1 MSNQIP
7 VGKKIKL
14 ARTARGLTAREF
26 AARLGM
32 THGWVSQVENGQN
45 RLNLDIYQQI
55 QAVLGF
61 DFEST
66 RARAAFEFF
75 FGEDPNADN

>member
-7 VGKKIKL
+7 VGKKIRL
-14 ARTARGLTAREF
+14 ARVARELTAREF

-32 THGWVSQVENGQN
+32 THGWVSQVETGQN

-55 QAVLGF
+55 QAALGF
-61 DFEST
+61 DFDSPE
-66 RARAAFEFF
+66 AKAAFDFF
-75 FGEDPNADN
+75 LGGTNDTN